1 MERLG
6 RISELPAGVRSLS
19 QRYGRELELRGNLN
33 LIGEGAQLGQ
43 AFENLSQTEAK
54 LLRYLLERAG
64 QLTVRED
71 LMAKVWGDS
80 GTETSFRFYIWQLRR
95 KLAGAGRIQIMNMKG
110 LGYL

>member
-1 MERLG
+1 M
-6 RISELPAGVRSLS
+6 RSLS
-19 QRYGRELELRGNLN
+19 QRYGRELELRVNLN